1 MVMADVLAPSGVASI
16 MGFMGALIL
25 TIALNIG
32 LDKLPMLF
40 IAEMCPLGTLS
51 YSSLNV
57 RASGSRAVTASATS
71 VVCLAI
77 SMSQTFLYPP
87 THAYLGYK

>member
-32 LDKLPMLF
+32 LDQLPMLF
-40 IAEMCPLGTLS
+40 IAEMCPLGWFCWDL
-51 YSSLNV
+51 V
-57 RASGSRAVTASATS
+57 
-71 VVCLAI
+71 
-77 SMSQTFLYPP
+77 
-87 THAYLGYK
+87 GYKDALVLGDSPLAFQAHEQLLLALLRSSAC